1 MVTTYNNFWKLWSRA
16 LIVSAIMYGSFLV
29 LCFLDTL
36 IKKYRKRGGYWSI
49 NSVEKKQKVRTLAQ
63 SLLDDVRLCSLSIT
77 SLLFCLTMGALRRT
91 FTNAAAFDIPQM
103 WWHSLASVID
113 ITFII
118 LFNKFVARRSLKDL
132 GYPAFGTRSGW
143 IPNPKKNLMRLAYV
157 LCICAGTHFITPLF
171 YKIFGCFQK
180 IQVFDYSKSSVYQK
194 NGSAGVFYFFFVQ
207 LVCFYINGVDEE
219 SHWRGF
225 TKSIY
230 GEEDRKS
237 PIVVYIISGS
247 VYAGVHALNNGSN
260 DIGVYLLVLFN
271 IISEGAL
278 WYGLY
283 STTHDLVGNW
293 YQHDIDDLFSIWFGA
308 TSLAG
313 YALPAGQIAPF
324 YIKCKN
330 KWISGG
336 AFGPGG
342 SIIYIFQNLWTL
354 SVILTLRYIIKHYNT
369 PLSPQENKKFET
381 DQVFE
386 EDFMSSGTFE
396 STSTD

>member
-16 LIVSAIMYGSFLV
+16 LTVSAIMYGSFLV
-29 LCFLDTL
+29 LCFIDTL
-36 IKKYRKRGGYWSI
+36 IKNYRKRGGYLSI
-49 NSVEKKQKVRTLAQ
+49 NSTDKKQKERTLAK
-63 SLLDDVRLCSLSIT
+63 SLIDDVRLCSLSIT

-132 GYPAFGTRSGW
+132 GYPAFNTRSGW

-157 LCICAGTHFITPLF
+157 LCICA
-171 YKIFGCFQK
+171 
-180 IQVFDYSKSSVYQK
+180 
-194 NGSAGVFYFFFVQ
+194 
-207 LVCFYINGVDEE
+207 E

-225 TKSIY
+225 TRSIY

-237 PIVVYIISGS
+237 PVVVYIISGS
-247 VYAGVHALNNGSN
+247 VYAGVHALNNGSS

-308 TSLAG
+308 TALAG

-324 YIKCKN
+324 YIQCKN

-354 SVILTLRYIIKHYNT
+354 CVILTLRYIIKHYNT
-369 PLSPQENKKFET
+369 PLSPENKKFTT
-381 DQVFE
+381 DQDFE
-386 EDFMSSGTFE
+386 QDFMQSDTFE